1 MMCGITCAGNLLGE
15 ELARARCSP
24 ALCLY
29 NRDHNSRIG
38 SPIPAGDD
46 AISGGK
52 GLKPSKPLSPE
63 QSQRSR
69 GGVGPRVIQWPP
81 EIGGGLDELTES
93 TTDLAVVFPNRL
105 GTGRCE
111 VVFCNFRDPN
121 PQVYRELVVRALG
134 LRTRQGWG
142 HGVRTPDLQVD
153 DLNQSFRR
161 GPVIGPAGLAEP
173 ERPQDAGELRLDKVK
188 GVSET

>member
-63 QSQRSR
+63 RSQRSR
-69 GGVGPRVIQWPP
+69 GGAGPRVIQWPP
-81 EIGGGLDELTES
+81 ETGGGLDELTEP
-93 TTDLAVVFPNRL
+93 TPDLAVVVLIRL

-111 VVFCNFRDPN
+111 VGFGNFRVPS
-121 PQVYRELVVRALG
+121 PR
-134 LRTRQGWG
+134 
-142 HGVRTPDLQVD
+142 
-153 DLNQSFRR
+153 
-161 GPVIGPAGLAEP
+161 
-173 ERPQDAGELRLDKVK
+173 
-188 GVSET
+188 